1 MLSRRSFMRGLFIG
15 LGALVFGGWQKLLGA
30 TGQGY
35 YRIVVLGDP
44 HLPVRVAKHP
54 DFAEQQAI
62 LLAKNDVI
70 ADINSWDD
78 VTAVVVVGDIVEQ
91 RGVKSEY
98 DYIQSFFGKLKK
110 ELWVINGNHEFL
122 YEDELSSNGR
132 IKPASSEVR
141 QQKLDA
147 FARFWQL
154 PRRWYAKDLGGYHLI
169 FLSTEGPLPTQI
181 GETQLAWFEQELAAH
196 RDQKTLIFFHG
207 PLNHTLLT
215 YHKSVN
221 TERSIAMPAD
231 KIDAILADNP
241 QIKLWISGH
250 THTPCRNLSFAN
262 NEINFY
268 NEHTCNIHN
277 DCMDKKKITTNS
289 IYLYPDHIEVRTFDH
304 HKKCWLEEIDRSF

>member
-78 VTAVVVVGDIVEQ
+78 VTAVAVVGDIVEQ

-110 ELWVINGNHEFL
+110 EIWGN
-122 YEDELSSNGR
+122 
-132 IKPASSEVR
+132 
-141 QQKLDA
+141 
-147 FARFWQL
+147 
-154 PRRWYAKDLGGYHLI
+154 
-169 FLSTEGPLPTQI
+169 
-181 GETQLAWFEQELAAH
+181 
-196 RDQKTLIFFHG
+196 
-207 PLNHTLLT
+207 
-215 YHKSVN
+215 
-221 TERSIAMPAD
+221 
-231 KIDAILADNP
+231 
-241 QIKLWISGH
+241 
-250 THTPCRNLSFAN
+250 
-262 NEINFY
+262 
-268 NEHTCNIHN
+268 
-277 DCMDKKKITTNS
+277 
-289 IYLYPDHIEVRTFDH
+289 
-304 HKKCWLEEIDRSF
+304 